1 MSKKIFDEY
10 LDNYDDV
17 LNDSIYSKED
27 KVEFIENTLIENIDF
42 TIDESL
48 NFDKELLRFYSVIK
62 RWKLFWKTND
72 NSDIELEGIFNILPV
87 KEVLIG
93 DVDFHPEKFPV
104 MKNFTLLDFFYNEAA
119 VGFYL
124 DKPENGLYYFEFD
137 ANPQK
142 LNLDFKGYLE
152 MLKYTKGAAY
162 WQKSIIELL
171 TDRKTSPTIE
181 KLNKLFPE
189 VTVKGFYELYDSL
202 KINKNIT

>member
-1 MSKKIFDEY
+1 MADQKFIGYFDAY
-10 LDNYDDV
+10 Q
-17 LNDSIYSKED
+17 K
-27 KVEFIENTLIENIDF
+27 TLIKWRKSLPNDTFENRQMIMSSYNDD
-42 TIDESL
+42 IIPKIPN
-48 NFDKELLRFYSVIK
+48 NFDSTLKDFFSNVKSWKVKWILNPKLEL
-62 RWKLFWKTND
+62 
-72 NSDIELEGIFNILPV
+72 DIEGTINILPIE
-87 KEVLIG
+87 EVLIG
-93 DVDFHPEKFPV
+93 DTDFLPDKFPV

-162 WQKSIIELL
+162 WQKSIIEPI
-171 TDRKTSPTIE
+171 TDRKTSTTIE

-189 VTVKGFYELYDSL
+189 VTIKGFYELYDSIR
-202 KINKNIT
+202 INK